1 MNKKHVL
8 KLSIEERCELEV
20 IAKSGVD
27 KAVKSRRARALLLTD
42 QGEVGPAW
50 RDEDVA
56 VAVGVTSRSIENWRK
71 RACEEGPLESL
82 SHRPQRRKIV
92 PLIDGKAEVELVK
105 LACSTPPAG
114 HSRWSLRLLAN
125 RLVELEIVESVCHE
139 TVRQCLKKTPSSRG

>member
-1 MNKKHVL
+1 MNKKYVL
-8 KLSIEERCELEV
+8 KLSSEERLDLEV
-20 IAKSGVD
+20 IAKKGAD
-27 KAVKSRRARALLLTD
+27 NAVKSRRARALLLTD
-42 QGEVGPAW
+42 QGEEGPAW

-82 SHRPQRRKIV
+82 SHRPQQRKIA
-92 PLIDGKAEVELVK
+92 PLIDGQAEVELVK

-114 HSRWSLRLLAN
+114 RSRWSLRLLAN

>member
-1 MNKKHVL
+1 MNKKYVL
-8 KLSIEERCELEV
+8 KLSIEERSELEV
-20 IAKSGVD
+20 ISRRGAAN
-27 KAVKSRRARALLLTD
+27 AVKSRRARALLLTD
-42 QGEVGPAW
+42 HGEGGPAW

-92 PLIDGKAEVELVK
+92 PLIDGKAEIELVK

-114 HSRWSLRLLAN
+114 RSRWSLRLLAD
-125 RLVELEIVESVCHE
+125 RLVELEIVESVSYE
-139 TVRQCLKKTPSSRG
+139 TVRQCLKKTPSNRG